1 MSEAHNLHRKHGRYS
16 EFGLRTCD
24 LQDKNMTHSLQLQVS
39 SLYVSRSVNALTLQR
54 ERLSSC
60 FDVCRKAVNATAP
73 ATATVPEV
81 VLH

>member
-1 MSEAHNLHRKHGRYS
+1 
-16 EFGLRTCD
+16 
-24 LQDKNMTHSLQLQVS
+24 MTHSLQLQVS